1 MAPSAAV
8 IRSAL
13 VTSNGKKYRVK
24 IRVAILLTLPA
35 P

>member
-8 IRSAL
+8 ISSAL

-24 IRVAILLTLPA
+24 ISLAMLCTLAA

>member
-13 VTSNGKKYRVK
+13 VTSNGNTYVVK
-24 IRVAILLTLPA
+24 MSVARPCRF
-35 P
+35 PEE